1 MACISQWNKVLVFQ
15 FLSEE
20 FYYLNEVHRLT
31 SKGKLK
37 KKIKLLVYSSFVH
50 TSSELAWKWKCYW
63 SVMSDS
69 CNPMGCSPPGSSV
82 HGIIQARILEWVAI
96 SSSRRSFRP
105 RDGTQVSCMQ
115 ADSVPSEPPGK
126 PHVFWSLGDSESTWR
141 TGDFWAWQTW
151 LGFPAALLPA
161 CALVSTPLR
170 WVWASEISCERGPWR
185 LTVFT
190 GYFTLSAE
198 GLRGHCMLER
208 KRSPPTSWEI
218 EEERTQ
224 VEKWMKEKLRCVWSD
239 SQDLS
244 LPSRWEVHSVPLW
257 ALWTATA
264 GVTASGQVR
273 FGVIAVCLSPR
284 LDCT

>member
-1 MACISQWNKVLVFQ
+1 
-15 FLSEE
+15 
-20 FYYLNEVHRLT
+20 
-31 SKGKLK
+31 
-37 KKIKLLVYSSFVH
+37 
-50 TSSELAWKWKCYW
+50 
-63 SVMSDS
+63 MSDS

-198 GLRGHCMLER
+198 GLRGRCMLER
-208 KRSPPTSWEI
+208 KRSPPPP
-218 EEERTQ
+218 
-224 VEKWMKEKLRCVWSD
+224 EKARKRE
-239 SQDLS
+239 
-244 LPSRWEVHSVPLW
+244 PRWRSGWRRNWDVS
-257 ALWTATA
+257 
-264 GVTASGQVR
+264 GVTLKTCHCRPGERSIVSPSGH
-273 FGVIAVCLSPR
+273 CELPR
-284 LDCT
+284 LVWLPLARSALGS